1 MHGNDWVEFPLKI
14 WIVVPLPLGLTV
26 TVPTGGVL
34 GMVAL
39 VMTLLVDGPEGLDGP
54 EPQCPQLAWA
64 GPTRPKAPAL
74 IIPPITATPAT
85 VLKFADRI
93 VMLTLP
99 LDLTCH
105 EGDSRPV
112 ELTVCE
118 GLQDRAV
125 SVQTANEFEVARR

>member
-1 MHGNDWVEFPLKI
+1 M
-14 WIVVPLPLGLTV
+14 
-26 TVPTGGVL
+26 TVPTGGVGGL
-34 GMVAL
+34 MGVL
-39 VMTLLVDGPEGLDGP
+39 VTMLLVDGPEGFDGP
-54 EPQCPQLAWA
+54 KPQCPQLAWA

-105 EGDSRPV
+105 E
-112 ELTVCE
+112 LTRD
-118 GLQDRAV
+118 L
-125 SVQTANEFEVARR
+125 SS